1 MVIDRTER
9 EELFNFDVL
18 VSCPSFFNLS
28 FFLPTGWSTVA
39 SLSDDRIFEVTFND
53 GKRSHSVFLTHLH
66 FRPSASSHRK
76 SSADHEYLATP
87 ESLTLTLTLCLLFA
101 AIILTCAVYPAV
113 RVSLVLGGA
122 AALAKHRHDY
132 CKTEFAR
139 SDDPGNVPSTIVPVP
154 VDSEALDPKN
164 CQSEV
169 DGGSLCECD
178 DIPLAKSNYS
188 PNRSPNLLNIYDRP
202 HLMDLRLPRDLTN
215 QAVDERNSTTGG
227 SLDNHSDSNRSTE
240 TEKQREDRSA
250 EMQQPGFVDPET
262 MDVAAAD
269 QRDETKTKQRLTSKQ
284 PVPPRVLLLCYV
296 VLRVTCAVTLTFTV
310 AASLADYYLEDGF
323 EYDFPDVL
331 HSMHLGRGVRLDR
344 LAGRHI
350 EEEVL
355 RQAMEV
361 RESQNACEIYM
372 HDLIGIIHRRL
383 APDIVGFDSR
393 RNSLLWRDSDESR
406 QAIARFSASLAT
418 FKSSVTN
425 FTHAYRAKVEDVIR
439 PWFRRCHSYLVR
451 IFRNP
456 WLLFPESLF
465 NRTGSGTLDGLSSD
479 PSRSKFS
486 GVEVNFGLFLNVQEV
501 EVVQFWERKFWE
513 R

>member
-1 MVIDRTER
+1 M
-9 EELFNFDVL
+9 
-18 VSCPSFFNLS
+18 
-28 FFLPTGWSTVA
+28 
-39 SLSDDRIFEVTFND
+39 
-53 GKRSHSVFLTHLH
+53 
-66 FRPSASSHRK
+66 
-76 SSADHEYLATP
+76 
-87 ESLTLTLTLCLLFA
+87 
-101 AIILTCAVYPAV
+101 
-113 RVSLVLGGA
+113 SLVLGGA

-132 CKTEFAR
+132 YKTEFGR
-139 SDDPGNVPSTIVPVP
+139 SEDPDNVPAAIVQVP
-154 VDSEALDPKN
+154 GDPEALDPERQNN
-164 CQSEV
+164 CQTQV

-178 DIPLAKSNYS
+178 DIPLAKPNYS

-202 HLMDLRLPRDLTN
+202 QSMDLCLQKDLTN
-215 QAVDERNSTTGG
+215 QTVDERKENPTTGG

-240 TEKQREDRSA
+240 TEKQRDDRSA
-250 EMQQPGFVDPET
+250 EMQQPGFVDPKST
-262 MDVAAAD
+262 GVAAAD
-269 QRDETKTKQRLTSKQ
+269 QSDETKTKQRLASKQ

-310 AASLADYYLEDGF
+310 AASVADYYLEDGF
-323 EYDFPDVL
+323 EYDFHDVL
-331 HSMHLGRGVRLDR
+331 RSMHLGRGVRLDR

-383 APDIVGFDSR
+383 APEIVGFDSR

-406 QAIARFSASLAT
+406 QAIARYSASLAT

-425 FTHAYRAKVEDVIR
+425 FTHAYQTKVEDVIR

-465 NRTGSGTLDGLSSD
+465 NRTGSGTLDGFNSD
-479 PSRSKFS
+479 PAGSKFS
-486 GVEVNFGLFLNVQEV
+486 GVEVNFGVFLNVQEV